1 MVATLDTK
9 KNRKSNAGG
18 SSRESAGRDRGLSKV
33 RNIGVIAHI
42 DAGKTTTTER
52 MLYYAGRVHKV
63 GEVHDGTAVMD
74 YMDQER
80 ERGITITS
88 AATTCFWKE
97 CQVNIIDTPG
107 HVDFTVE
114 VERSLRILDGAVG
127 VFCGVGGVQP
137 QSETVWRQADHYQV
151 PRLAFVNKMDRMGA
165 DFARVVEEMRS
176 KLGSNAVPVQLPW
189 GCEATF
195 CGVIDL
201 LEMRAIRFDSA
212 SMGRDMVQ
220 EPIPTELGADA
231 ERARAEL
238 VEQVAEKDEEVLEL
252 YLENPDVPADV
263 LRGGL
268 RRVTLAGT
276 MVPVLCGS
284 ALRNTGVQ
292 PLMDAVVEFL
302 PSPLDVAD
310 IVGVHTKSGDEV
322 AFAADDTAPLA
333 ALVFKV
339 VNDPY
344 MGRTAFVRVYSG
356 RIKKGQNVFNP
367 RLHQRERVSR
377 LLRLHADD
385 RTDTD
390 QLYSGEIGAVVGLKN
405 FTTGDTLCLENLPA
419 ELNRIRFPEPVI
431 FMAIEPKSSADR
443 DKLNESLE
451 SLSAED
457 PTCIV
462 QEDAETGQKVISGM
476 GELHLDIIV
485 ERLKREYKVVANTG
499 KPMVAFHETITAS
512 ARAEHRFDREIGGG
526 RQLGHVVLEI
536 EPAERRSGNTIEF
549 DVSTT
554 RIPEVYRKDIEGG
567 LQDGLMTGVLARYPL
582 VDMRVRVVDGSFDSE
597 LSTDVAFRSAAV
609 LALREAV
616 LAAGPEFLE
625 PIMALDIIT
634 PAETMGDVMGDISAR
649 RGKVKGMETRGDL
662 QIIQAGVP
670 LAQLFGYS
678 TAIRSLTKG
687 RATYTMEPQ
696 AFAIVPTTIKQE
708 LLNK

>member
-1 MVATLDTK
+1 
-9 KNRKSNAGG
+9 
-18 SSRESAGRDRGLSKV
+18 
-33 RNIGVIAHI
+33 
-42 DAGKTTTTER
+42 
-52 MLYYAGRVHKV
+52 
-63 GEVHDGTAVMD
+63 
-74 YMDQER
+74 
-80 ERGITITS
+80 
-88 AATTCFWKE
+88 
-97 CQVNIIDTPG
+97 
-107 HVDFTVE
+107 
-114 VERSLRILDGAVG
+114 
-127 VFCGVGGVQP
+127 
-137 QSETVWRQADHYQV
+137 
-151 PRLAFVNKMDRMGA
+151 
-165 DFARVVEEMRS
+165 
-176 KLGSNAVPVQLPW
+176 
-189 GCEATF
+189 
-195 CGVIDL
+195 
-201 LEMRAIRFDSA
+201 
-212 SMGRDMVQ
+212 
-220 EPIPTELGADA
+220 
-231 ERARAEL
+231 
-238 VEQVAEKDEEVLEL
+238 
-252 YLENPDVPADV
+252 
-263 LRGGL
+263 
-268 RRVTLAGT
+268 
-276 MVPVLCGS
+276 
-284 ALRNTGVQ
+284 
-292 PLMDAVVEFL
+292 
-302 PSPLDVAD
+302 
-310 IVGVHTKSGDEV
+310 
-322 AFAADDTAPLA
+322 
-333 ALVFKV
+333 
-339 VNDPY
+339 
-344 MGRTAFVRVYSG
+344 
-356 RIKKGQNVFNP
+356 
-367 RLHQRERVSR
+367 
-377 LLRLHADD
+377 
-385 RTDTD
+385 
-390 QLYSGEIGAVVGLKN
+390 
-405 FTTGDTLCLENLPA
+405 
-419 ELNRIRFPEPVI
+419 
-431 FMAIEPKSSADR
+431 MAIEPKSSADR